1 MYMRPTI
8 GAWHTDTHKR
18 GPQDKRNRAHRTEA
32 DRAIEAQRCEVSDGV
47 GDERTGGDLS
57 PHPD

>member
-1 MYMRPTI
+1 MGDIYREYMYMRPTI

-32 DRAIEAQRCEVSDGV
+32 NRAIEAQRSRTVSVTSGPV
-47 GDERTGGDLS
+47 VI
-57 PHPD
+57 